1 MTALSQAE
9 NEVDKSVFHILA
21 AAAHKVKRPLLL
33 LPSLVVWPLKC
44 APRYSK
50 QKPRETVQHLIFRAN
65 PPPPSHGQLTD
76 DDFTLL

>member
-1 MTALSQAE
+1 MTALSQAG
-9 NEVDKSVFHILA
+9 NEVDKSAFHILA
-21 AAAHKVKRPLLL
+21 ATVHKVKRPLLL

-50 QKPRETVQHLIFRAN
+50 QKPRDCSTSHLQSH
-65 PPPPSHGQLTD
+65 PPPPHGQLTD